1 MADLKSKIL
10 QRHHYSARTLSVFQ
24 VVAAYFTN
32 IYYDYL
38 YIEAQ
43 KAKANNQ
50 WPTVTLSYRHA
61 CNAFLTAIDYTSKKH
76 YKVENYTQL
85 LMGITEHFKEFT
97 TFSTMSINEC
107 IDKMVREFV
116 PEDFFATTDRDTR
129 RNIIRNVLTSLIRAI
144 TASVATEFLVPII
157 DAHDDE
163 ENAPALLERIVD
175 LLLYEREMMYQKFM
189 NGGRPER
196 AERNITERVT
206 QDNKKLLAEIAAW
219 KSRSQQMLADLKTK
233 AEQLAELAGV
243 HQALTEKHRAL
254 IEELGRSRAALQVA
268 QNTAQIHGQTAGQ
281 NITHLQSVTRE
292 LQQARY
298 EIDSLKRQVEQLK
311 QEKHEPTKN
320 EPTKNEPTKNE
331 SNQNEPEKN
340 DKAIKQPDEQQTEQ
354 QAESD
359 DSPFTSVTEPS
370 ESVALAIKRAES
382 VKADTR
388 SSFFSDSKPSR
399 RGPRK
404 IKRVVDDDDDREP
417 LLIEEQR

>member
-1 MADLKSKIL
+1 
-10 QRHHYSARTLSVFQ
+10 
-24 VVAAYFTN
+24 
-32 IYYDYL
+32 
-38 YIEAQ
+38 
-43 KAKANNQ
+43 
-50 WPTVTLSYRHA
+50 
-61 CNAFLTAIDYTSKKH
+61 
-76 YKVENYTQL
+76 
-85 LMGITEHFKEFT
+85 
-97 TFSTMSINEC
+97 
-107 IDKMVREFV
+107 V

-157 DAHDDE
+157 DHHDDE

-196 AERNITERVT
+196 AERNIAERVT

-233 AEQLAELAGV
+233 AEQLAELAGA
-243 HQALTEKHRAL
+243 HQALMEKHRAL

-281 NITHLQSVTRE
+281 NISQLQSVTRE

-298 EIDSLKRQVEQLK
+298 EADSLKRQLEQLR
-311 QEKHEPTKN
+311 QEKHEQNK
-320 EPTKNEPTKNE
+320 
-331 SNQNEPEKN
+331 NEPEKN
-340 DKAIKQPDEQQTEQ
+340 DKAVEQQAKQQTERQTEQLERQTEQLERQNEQ
-354 QAESD
+354 QNESD
-359 DSPFTSVTEPS
+359 DSPFTSVIEPS

-404 IKRVVDDDDDREP
+404 IKRVVEDDDDREP

>member
-43 KAKANNQ
+43 KAKANGQ

-189 NGGRPER
+189 NGGRSEH
-196 AERNITERVT
+196 AERNITDRVT
-206 QDNKKLLAEIAAW
+206 QDNRKLLAEIAAW

-233 AEQLAELAGV
+233 NEQLSELANT

-254 IEELGRSRAALQVA
+254 IEELSRTRATLQVA
-268 QNTAQIHGQTAGQ
+268 QNTVQIHGQNT
-281 NITHLQSVTRE
+281 TTLQAVSRE
-292 LQQARY
+292 LQQARQ
-298 EIDSLKRQVEQLK
+298 EIASLKQQAAQQAAR
-311 QEKHEPTKN
+311 
-320 EPTKNEPTKNE
+320 
-331 SNQNEPEKN
+331 
-340 DKAIKQPDEQQTEQ
+340 EQQQATLQATRELQQQQTTQTTTQPQTMMDDPREKTVEHTTE
-354 QAESD
+354 EPD
-359 DSPFTSVTEPS
+359 DSPFTSIIEPS
-370 ESVALAIKRAES
+370 ESVALAIKRAEI

-404 IKRVVDDDDDREP
+404 IKRIDDDDDREP
-417 LLIEEQR
+417 LLIEETR

>member
-43 KAKANNQ
+43 KAKANGQ

-196 AERNITERVT
+196 AERNIAERVT

-233 AEQLAELAGV
+233 ADQLTELAGI

-268 QNTAQIHGQTAGQ
+268 QNTAQIHGQNAGQ
-281 NITHLQSVTRE
+281 NNAHLQSVTRE
-292 LQQARY
+292 LQQARH
-298 EIDSLKRQVEQLK
+298 EIDSLKQQLEQRERQEK
-311 QEKHEPTKN
+311 QEQAKHEQAKQEQAKHETAK
-320 EPTKNEPTKNE
+320 
-331 SNQNEPEKN
+331 QEPEKN
-340 DKAIKQPDEQQTEQ
+340 DKTMEQNT
-354 QAESD
+354 AELD

-404 IKRVVDDDDDREP
+404 IKRVDDDDDREP
-417 LLIEEQR
+417 LLIEETR